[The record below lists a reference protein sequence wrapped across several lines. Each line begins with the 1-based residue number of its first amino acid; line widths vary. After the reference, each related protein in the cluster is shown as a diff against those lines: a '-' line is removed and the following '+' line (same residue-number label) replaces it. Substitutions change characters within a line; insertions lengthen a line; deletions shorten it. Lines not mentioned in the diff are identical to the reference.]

1 VLKGRRAPV
10 LVGVVAFVLALLLIF
25 FLVLPKMHSVDEAQ
39 TTLDTTRSQR
49 TVLQSQLEAL
59 RQAQADAPKNKQ
71 AIEDVQTQIPPT
83 ADLPG
88 IIRLMQG
95 AATDAGIILSTM
107 TPSTPVF
114 NDATGLSEITVSYTV
129 TGTYFA
135 LTEYLYNLETLPRAA
150 KTTDVTINV
159 SSSGAA
165 ATTSTIPDLSMT
177 GSVILYTTDTS
188 AGPGSEPGP
197 TSASGS
203 SSSSTSVPT
212 SPAPGA

>member
-1 VLKGRRAPV
+1 MLKGRRAPV

-39 TTLDTTRSQR
+39 TTLDSTKSQR

-71 AIEDVQTQIPPT
+71 AIADVQTQIPPT

-88 IIRLMQG
+88 ILRLMQG
-95 AATDAGIILSTM
+95 AATNAGIVLSTM
-107 TPSTPVF
+107 TPGTPVF

-177 GSVILYTTDTS
+177 GNVILYTTDTS

-197 TSASGS
+197 TSANGS
-203 SSSSTSVPT
+203 SSSSTT